1 MRKYSIRGYNVSL
14 GFDKKDKILYIKP
27 NESNKIIALY
37 INTGNMLSVDALD
50 IKFDISSINPNIM
63 QPRKL
68 QYLLSTAGIKKRDI
82 ISIISAYNN
91 PLINNKFFNTYKM
104 SKCIMYHRMHILEM
118 FLKFTTRYKL
128 SLLSKETILLMG
140 FTRCKKYTYNH
151 HLGMMMRGVCY
162 FRFIDDLNE
171 PQTYILGKTSVFVF
185 DGNNFTKEQAKVLIP
200 VGFNHKIIDNSHIII
215 LNRTYTTRSGY
226 ILPVTVLKINDTL
239 NAELDASDEEDIKND
254 VDRLYNIKYKND
266 IFII

>member
-1 MRKYSIRGYNVSL
+1 MRKYNIRGYNVSL

-27 NESNKIIALY
+27 NESNKVIALF
-37 INTGNMLSVDALD
+37 INTGNMASGNAFD
-50 IKFDISSINPNIM
+50 IKFSISNINPNLI

-68 QYLLSTAGIKKRDI
+68 QYLLSAAGIKKRDI

-91 PLINNKFFNTYKM
+91 PLINNKFNTYKM
-104 SKCIMYHRMHILEM
+104 SKCIMYYRMRMLEM

-128 SLLSKETILLMG
+128 SLLSRETILLMG
-140 FTRCKKYTYNH
+140 FTRCEKYVYT
-151 HLGMMMRGVCY
+151 HLGMMRGACY
-162 FRFIDDLNE
+162 FRFTDNLNK

-185 DGNNFTKEQAKVLIP
+185 NGSNFIKEQARVLIP
-200 VGFNHKIIDNSHIII
+200 VGFNHKIIDNNHIII
-215 LNRTYTTRSGY
+215 LDRTYTTNSGY
-226 ILPVTVLKINDTL
+226 VLPVTVLKLKDTL
-239 NAELDASDEEDIKND
+239 DAELDASDKEDIKNG

>member
-1 MRKYSIRGYNVSL
+1 MRKYNIRGYNVSL

-27 NESNKIIALY
+27 DESNKIIVLY

-50 IKFDISSINPNIM
+50 IKFDISSVNLNIM

-68 QYLLSTAGIKKRDI
+68 QYLLSTAGIEKRDN

-104 SKCIMYHRMHILEM
+104 SKCIMHYRMRMLEM

-128 SLLSKETILLMG
+128 SLLSKETTLLMG
-140 FTRCKKYTYNH
+140 FTRCEKYIP
-151 HLGMMMRGVCY
+151 HLGMMRGACY
-162 FRFIDDLNE
+162 FKFTDVLNP
-171 PQTYILGKTSVFVF
+171 PQAYVLGKTSVFVF
-185 DGNNFTKEQAKVLIP
+185 DGSNFIKEQAKVLIP

-215 LNRTYTTRSGY
+215 LERTYTTNSGY
-226 ILPVTVLKINDTL
+226 VLPITVLKLNDTL
-239 NAELDASDEEDIKND
+239 NAELDTRDEEDIKNG

>member
-1 MRKYSIRGYNVSL
+1 MRKYNIRGYNVNL

-27 NESNKIIALY
+27 DESNKIIALY

-50 IKFDISSINPNIM
+50 IKFDISSVNPNIM

-68 QYLLSTAGIKKRDI
+68 QYLLSAAGIKKGDI

-91 PLINNKFFNTYKM
+91 LLINNKFFNTYKM
-104 SKCIMYHRMHILEM
+104 SKCIMYYRMHMLEM

-140 FTRCKKYTYNH
+140 FTRCEKYIYT
-151 HLGMMMRGVCY
+151 HLGMMRGACY
-162 FRFIDDLNE
+162 FRFIDDLNR
-171 PQTYILGKTSVFVF
+171 PQTYVLGKTSVFVF
-185 DGNNFTKEQAKVLIP
+185 DGDNFIKEQAKVLIP
-200 VGFNHKIIDNSHIII
+200 VGFNHKIINNNHIII
-215 LNRTYTTRSGY
+215 LERTYTTNSGY
-226 ILPVTVLKINDTL
+226 VLPVTVLKINDTL
-239 NAELDASDEEDIKND
+239 NVELDDVRDEEDIKND

>member
-1 MRKYSIRGYNVSL
+1 MRKYNIRGYNVSL
-14 GFDKKDKILYIKP
+14 GFDKKYKILYIKP
-27 NESNKIIALY
+27 DESNKVIALF
-37 INTGNMLSVDALD
+37 INTGNMASGNAFD
-50 IKFDISSINPNIM
+50 IKFSISSINPNLI

-68 QYLLSTAGIKKRDI
+68 QYLLSAAGIKKRDI

-91 PLINNKFFNTYKM
+91 PLINNKFNTYKM
-104 SKCIMYHRMHILEM
+104 SKCIMHHRMHILEM

-128 SLLSKETILLMG
+128 SLLSRETILLMG

-200 VGFNHKIIDNSHIII
+200 VGFNHKIIDNNHIII
-215 LNRTYTTRSGY
+215 LNRTYTTKSGY
-226 ILPVTVLKINDTL
+226 VLPVTVLKINDTL
-239 NAELDASDEEDIKND
+239 NAELDASDEEDIKNG

>member
-1 MRKYSIRGYNVSL
+1 MRKYNIRGYNVSL
-14 GFDKKDKILYIKP
+14 GFDKKDNILYIKP
-27 NESNKIIALY
+27 NESNKIIALF
-37 INTGNMLSVDALD
+37 INTGNMASVNAID
-50 IKFDISSINPNIM
+50 IKFSISSINPNLI

-68 QYLLSTAGIKKRDI
+68 QYLLSAAGIKKRDI
-82 ISIISAYNN
+82 ISIISAYNT
-91 PLINNKFFNTYKM
+91 IIIEEFNAYKM

-128 SLLSKETILLMG
+128 SLLSRETILLLG

-185 DGNNFTKEQAKVLIP
+185 DGSNFIKEQAKVLIP

-215 LNRTYTTRSGY
+215 LERTYTTNSGY
-226 ILPVTVLKINDTL
+226 VLPVTVLKIKDTL
-239 NAELDASDEEDIKND
+239 NAELDASDEEDIEND

>member
-1 MRKYSIRGYNVSL
+1 MRKYNIRGYNVSL

-27 NESNKIIALY
+27 NESNKVIALF
-37 INTGNMLSVDALD
+37 INTGNMVSGNAFD
-50 IKFDISSINPNIM
+50 IKFSISSINPNLI

-68 QYLLSTAGIKKRDI
+68 QYLLSAAGIKKRDI
-82 ISIISAYNN
+82 ISIISAYNT
-91 PLINNKFFNTYKM
+91 IIIEEFNAYKM

-128 SLLSKETILLMG
+128 SLLSRETILLMG

-215 LNRTYTTRSGY
+215 LNRTYTTKSGY
-226 ILPVTVLKINDTL
+226 VLPVTVLKLNGTL
-239 NAELDASDEEDIKND
+239 NAELDASDEEDIKNG

>member
-1 MRKYSIRGYNVSL
+1 MRKYNIRGYNVNL

-50 IKFDISSINPNIM
+50 IKFDISSANPNIM

-104 SKCIMYHRMHILEM
+104 SKCIMYYRMRMLEM

-140 FTRCKKYTYNH
+140 FTRCEKYIHT
-151 HLGMMMRGVCY
+151 HLGMMRGACY
-162 FRFIDDLNE
+162 FKFTDDLNR
-171 PQTYILGKTSVFVF
+171 PQTYVLGKTSVFVF
-185 DGNNFTKEQAKVLIP
+185 DGSNFIKEQAKVLIP
-200 VGFNHKIIDNSHIII
+200 VGFNHKIIDNNHIII
-215 LNRTYTTRSGY
+215 LERTYTTNSGY
-226 ILPVTVLKINDTL
+226 VLPVTVLKINDTL
-239 NAELDASDEEDIKND
+239 NTELDASDEEDIKNG

>member
-1 MRKYSIRGYNVSL
+1 MRKYNIRGYNVSL

-27 NESNKIIALY
+27 NESNKVIALF
-37 INTGNMLSVDALD
+37 INTGSMASGNAFD
-50 IKFDISSINPNIM
+50 IKFSISNINPNLI

-68 QYLLSTAGIKKRDI
+68 QYLLSAAGIKKRDI
-82 ISIISAYNN
+82 ISIISAYNT
-91 PLINNKFFNTYKM
+91 IIIEEFNAYKM

-128 SLLSKETILLMG
+128 SLLSRETILLMG

-185 DGNNFTKEQAKVLIP
+185 DGSNFIKEQAKVLIP

-215 LNRTYTTRSGY
+215 LERTYTTNSGY
-226 ILPVTVLKINDTL
+226 VLPVTVLKLNDTL
-239 NAELDASDEEDIKND
+239 NAELDASYEEDIKNG

>member
-1 MRKYSIRGYNVSL
+1 MRKYNVRGYNVSL
-14 GFDKKDKILYIKP
+14 GFDKKYKILYIKP
-27 NESNKIIALY
+27 DESNKVIALF
-37 INTGNMLSVDALD
+37 INTGNMVSGNAFD
-50 IKFDISSINPNIM
+50 IKFSISNINPNLI

-68 QYLLSTAGIKKRDI
+68 QYLLSAAGIKKRDI
-82 ISIISAYNN
+82 ISIISAYNT
-91 PLINNKFFNTYKM
+91 IIIEEFNAYKM

-128 SLLSKETILLMG
+128 SLLSRETILLMG

-185 DGNNFTKEQAKVLIP
+185 NGSNFIKEQAKVLIP

-215 LNRTYTTRSGY
+215 LNRTYTTKSGY
-226 ILPVTVLKINDTL
+226 VLPVTVLKLNGTL
-239 NAELDASDEEDIKND
+239 NAELDASDEEDIKNG

>member
-27 NESNKIIALY
+27 NESNKVIALF
-37 INTGNMLSVDALD
+37 INTGNMASGNAFD
-50 IKFDISSINPNIM
+50 IKFSISSINPNLI

-68 QYLLSTAGIKKRDI
+68 QYLLSAAGIKKRDI
-82 ISIISAYNN
+82 ISIISAYNT
-91 PLINNKFFNTYKM
+91 IIIEEFNAYKM

-128 SLLSKETILLMG
+128 SLLSRETILLMG

-185 DGNNFTKEQAKVLIP
+185 DGNNFIKEQAKVLIP
-200 VGFNHKIIDNSHIII
+200 VGFNHKIIDNNHIII
-215 LNRTYTTRSGY
+215 LNRTYTTKSGY
-226 ILPVTVLKINDTL
+226 VLPVTVLKINDTL
-239 NAELDASDEEDIKND
+239 NAELDASDEEDIKNG

>member
-1 MRKYSIRGYNVSL
+1 MRKYNIRGYNVSL

-27 NESNKIIALY
+27 NESNKIIALF
-37 INTGNMLSVDALD
+37 INTGNMASGNAFD
-50 IKFDISSINPNIM
+50 IKFSISSINPNLI

-68 QYLLSTAGIKKRDI
+68 QYLLSAAGIEKRDI

-91 PLINNKFFNTYKM
+91 PIINNKFFNTYKM
-104 SKCIMYHRMHILEM
+104 SKCIMHYRMCILEM

-171 PQTYILGKTSVFVF
+171 PQTYILGKTSVFLF
-185 DGNNFTKEQAKVLIP
+185 DGDNFIKEQAKVLIP
-200 VGFNHKIIDNSHIII
+200 VGFNYKVINNNHIII
-215 LNRTYTTRSGY
+215 LERTYTTKSGY
-226 ILPVTVLKINDTL
+226 VLPVTVLKINDTL

>member
-50 IKFDISSINPNIM
+50 IKFDISSVNPNIM

-68 QYLLSTAGIKKRDI
+68 QYLLSAV
-82 ISIISAYNN
+82 
-91 PLINNKFFNTYKM
+91 INNKFFNTYKM
-104 SKCIMYHRMHILEM
+104 SKCIMYYRMRMLEM

-140 FTRCKKYTYNH
+140 FTRCEKYIYT
-151 HLGMMMRGVCY
+151 HLGMMRGACY
-162 FRFIDDLNE
+162 FRFIDDLNR
-171 PQTYILGKTSVFVF
+171 PQTYVLGKTSVFVF
-185 DGNNFTKEQAKVLIP
+185 DGSNFIKEQAKVLIP

-215 LNRTYTTRSGY
+215 LERTYTTNSGY
-226 ILPVTVLKINDTL
+226 VLPVTVLKLNDTL
-239 NAELDASDEEDIKND
+239 NAELDASDEEDIKNG